1 MKAPALEL
9 NLGTIGLG
17 LGLGAIALVGIYL
30 AARNAGAIGELT
42 GRAAGDAAG
51 GLVLGLG
58 DSIGIPRTDLDEC
71 ERAIAEGRTW
81 DASFACPAGR
91 FLRSIFSSSG
101 SAPER
106 LPSPYSINPR
116 DRT

>member
-1 MKAPALEL
+1 MKVPSLLEL
-9 NLGTIGLG
+9 ELGAVVGLVVVGALAVYFVVRNPFAIARGAVNTAGDLAGGAVVGLG
-17 LGLGAIALVGIYL
+17 EQL
-30 AARNAGAIGELT
+30 
-42 GRAAGDAAG
+42 
-51 GLVLGLG
+51 
-58 DSIGIPRTDLDEC
+58 GIPATDMDEC

-91 FLRSIFSSSG
+91 FLRHIFSSSG
-101 SAPER
+101 SPPER